1 MYPNLLLFLINVLI
15 ELCIMIIKFTHYVI
29 YCLINIIRIF
39 RLTELYQPT
48 FNPNNITFVRNKS
61 YARESSE
68 RIEII
73 VVHIDLKTISTYL
86 DIGSQLGYFVY
97 KINELNHDILATG
110 IEMNEI
116 SYMYS
121 ELLGI
126 LNKTKNVAFMNSELT
141 SETAYNMPVAN
152 IS

>member
-1 MYPNLLLFLINVLI
+1 MVN
-15 ELCIMIIKFTHYVI
+15 KFIHYVI

-39 RLTELYQPT
+39 KLTELYQPT
-48 FNPNNITFVRNKS
+48 FNPSNITFARNKL
-61 YARESSE
+61 YARESFE

-73 VVHIDLKTISTYL
+73 ADHIDLKKISTYL

-97 KINELNHDILATG
+97 KINERNRAILATG

-126 LNKTKNVAFMNSELT
+126 LNKTKNVTFMNAELT
-141 SETAYNMPVAN
+141 SEIAYNMPCYDLVSFLN
-152 IS
+152 VFQDRKSVV

>member
-1 MYPNLLLFLINVLI
+1 MVIK
-15 ELCIMIIKFTHYVI
+15 IIHYVI

-126 LNKTKNVAFMNSELT
+126 LN
-141 SETAYNMPVAN
+141 
-152 IS
+152 

>member
-1 MYPNLLLFLINVLI
+1 MVIK
-15 ELCIMIIKFTHYVI
+15 IIHYVI

-97 KINELNHDILATG
+97 KINELIM
-110 IEMNEI
+110 I
-116 SYMYS
+116 Y
-121 ELLGI
+121 
-126 LNKTKNVAFMNSELT
+126 
-141 SETAYNMPVAN
+141 
-152 IS
+152 

>member
-1 MYPNLLLFLINVLI
+1 
-15 ELCIMIIKFTHYVI
+15 MIIKFTHYVI
-29 YCLINIIRIF
+29 YFLINIIRYF

-61 YARESSE
+61 YARESLE
-68 RIEII
+68 RIKII
-73 VVHIDLKTISTYL
+73 DVHIDLKTISTYL

-97 KINELNHDILATG
+97 KINELNHTIIATG

-121 ELLGI
+121 VLIGI
-126 LNKTKNVAFMNSELT
+126 LNKTKNVTFMNSELT
-141 SETAYNMPVAN
+141 SEIAYNIPCHDLVSCLNVFQTKAWM
-152 IS
+152 